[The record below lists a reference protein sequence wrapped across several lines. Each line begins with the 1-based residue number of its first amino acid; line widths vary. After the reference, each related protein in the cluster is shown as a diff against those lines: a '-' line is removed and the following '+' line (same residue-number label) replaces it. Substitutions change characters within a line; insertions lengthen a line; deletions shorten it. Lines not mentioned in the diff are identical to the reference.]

1 MNHSPFLSPKK
12 SLDETILAQS
22 RIARLTEGTMSE
34 YTNCWNMF
42 GQLSDEIKA
51 YLNEFFEDLYT

>member
-12 SLDETILAQS
+12 SLDETILTQC

-34 YTNCWNMF
+34 HTN
-42 GQLSDEIKA
+42 
-51 YLNEFFEDLYT
+51 